1 MSKMNQ
7 YKIGDRVVYHAGE
20 RSGNRELDGWV
31 GTVIGTDTSRMP
43 YTVEFDEPYAG
54 AMDDE
59 RFGGKKGHCWHCAA
73 EHLSAAD
80 VSVPG
85 ESSVG
90 NRRRQAGW
98 SPEELQRLKAMKEA
112 GRTAR
117 QIGQVLGRTEHAV
130 AFQWTMIK
138 KREKEGEGEKMVK
151 EVGGRSICNA
161 NTDASVPTGKKV
173 EKECGASRESPPTE
187 EMAEGAREPEAGQ
200 MGELETALSEVIRE
214 LKGENDALRGE
225 NAELRQVC
233 AEQLERIGQLTEETL
248 RLTERSEA
256 LRAELTDTAGALGVT
271 ESQLD
276 ELRRELTGVRGTL
289 KHTQKRLEQQ
299 EETYR
304 EDTELLYQREV
315 RIKTLEQLITDKD
328 ERIER
333 LEERLSRA
341 TRVALGVTEKLL
353 LGGEGA

>member
-85 ESSVG
+85 APSVG
-90 NRRRQAGW
+90 NRKRQAGW

-130 AFQWTMIK
+130 AFQWGMIR
-138 KREKEGEGEKMVK
+138 KRERKEEAQ
-151 EVGGRSICNA
+151 GR
-161 NTDASVPTGKKV
+161 V
-173 EKECGASRESPPTE
+173 ESPATE
-187 EMAEGAREPEAGQ
+187 EMAEGARESEAGQ

-214 LKGENDALRGE
+214 LKGENDALQGE

-248 RLTERSEA
+248 RLTESSEA
-256 LRAELTDTAGALGVT
+256 LRAELTDTAGALAST

-341 TRVALGVTEKLL
+341 TNVALGVTEKLL